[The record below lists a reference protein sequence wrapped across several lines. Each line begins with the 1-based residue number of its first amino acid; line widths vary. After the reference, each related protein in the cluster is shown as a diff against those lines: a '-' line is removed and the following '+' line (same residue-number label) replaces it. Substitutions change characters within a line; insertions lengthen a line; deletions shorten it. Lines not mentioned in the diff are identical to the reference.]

1 MKALRRAWN
10 RLAASLRRTESR
22 RDADLADEFE
32 AHVSLLAE
40 RYRQRGMSASDA
52 HRAALLKFGG
62 LEPAK
67 EKYRDQRGIPL
78 LDSLRQDIL
87 YALRGMRQNPGFTA
101 VVVLCLALGIGANAA
116 MFTVIN
122 SVLLKPLP
130 FKDSDRLV
138 TILGLPRKSQ
148 KNFWEAPSVEAYEQ
162 IKADTAHFSDAVAV
176 QNDVVS
182 MTGGNEP
189 CWADEIEVTGEFFPM
204 LGVAPL
210 RGRALTPTDARPGH
224 DTVAV
229 LSYKLWRSEFGG
241 DDSALGKTIHLD
253 AKSYVVIGVMPSVF
267 NFPTYSDIWVPLSG
281 AGMSAVDARR
291 AQVRL
296 TALLQPGVKLEQA
309 QIALDTIAERLAD
322 SNPNKFKG
330 KGLLASSVPHSRVQ
344 SVQKSLFLLFGAVGF
359 VLLIACANVG
369 NLFLGQSW
377 KRQREFSVRAALG
390 ASRARLVRQLLVESV
405 VVALFG
411 GVIGIALAASC
422 TGIVR
427 SLAPVDI
434 PRIEQVGMDWTV
446 VLFTLGAAVTAG
458 ILFGIVPA
466 IQLSLSRILPG
477 LTSREFSKG
486 ATRSFAAIRLRDL
499 LTAGEVA
506 LALVLLVGSTLA
518 MRSFLSLLQIN
529 LGFRTDHL
537 VTMRILPPRYKDP
550 KGEKSFGTELEI
562 ARHVRALPGVDA
574 ATIKLHPF
582 LAGFDLGS
590 NFHTP
595 GKPSPLD
602 DVRVAIRYIDF
613 DYFHALSIPLV
624 SGRFFTPADD
634 SSQNPIA
641 IVNESYVKQR
651 MENKN
656 PLGEQLFEKGWG
668 RLPDRLHTI
677 VGEVADVRDE
687 DVSHPPVPT
696 VYVPFAQSPF
706 LNDSAYL
713 LVRTALPPALMVKSI
728 EQQVWSIDGD
738 IPVEQVE
745 TADQLIADLLA
756 EPKFHALLLSAFAS
770 IGFTLALVGI
780 YGVVSYSVGQ
790 RTREIGIRMALG
802 AQRGRVLR
810 MVLAGGMIP
819 VWVGIAV
826 GVGAALALA
835 RLIQSF
841 LFGVKPTDPATFVAV
856 ALAFSAAALLACYQP
871 ARRATRVDPVIALR
885 AE

>member
-1 MKALRRAWN
+1 MRALRRMWS
-10 RLAASLRRTESR
+10 RLVASLRRTESR
-22 RDADLADEFE
+22 RDADLTDEFE
-32 AHVSLLAE
+32 AHIALLTE
-40 RYRQRGMSASDA
+40 KNISRGMSRAEA
-52 HRAALLKFGG
+52 RRAALLKFGA

-67 EKYRDQRGIPL
+67 ENYRDQRAFPFI
-78 LDSLRQDIL
+78 DSLWQDL
-87 YALRGMRQNPGFTA
+87 RYALRGMRLSPGFTA

-122 SVLLKPLP
+122 SVLLKSLP
-130 FKDSDRLV
+130 FKDSSRLV
-138 TILGLPRKSQ
+138 SILALPRKAQ

-162 IKADTAHFSDAVAV
+162 IKADTTHFLDAVAV
-176 QNDVVS
+176 QNDVAS

-204 LGVAPL
+204 LGVAPIL
-210 RGRALTPTDARPGH
+210 GRTLTPADAQPGH

-229 LSYKLWRSEFGG
+229 LSYKLWRSAFGG
-241 DDSALGKTIHLD
+241 DDSALGKTVHLD
-253 AKSYVVIGVMPSVF
+253 AKSYVVVGVMPSVF
-267 NFPTYSDIWVPLSG
+267 NFPMYSDIWVPL
-281 AGMSAVDARR
+281 AGPGMTAVDPRK

-296 TALLQPGVKLEQA
+296 TARLQPGVTLEQA

-322 SNPNKFKG
+322 SNPNKFKD
-330 KGLLASSVPHSRVQ
+330 KGLIASSVPHSRVQ

-369 NLFLGQSW
+369 NLYLGQSW

-390 ASRARLVRQLLVESV
+390 ASRARLIRQLLVESV

-411 GVIGIALAASC
+411 GAIGIALAASC
-422 TGIVR
+422 TGIIR
-427 SLAPVDI
+427 ALAPADI
-434 PRIEQVGMDWTV
+434 PRIEQVGVDWTV
-446 VLFTLGAAVTAG
+446 VLFTLGAALTAG
-458 ILFGIVPA
+458 ILFGMVPA
-466 IQLSLSRILPG
+466 IQLSFSRNLPG
-477 LTSREFSKG
+477 LTTKDLSKG
-486 ATRSFAAIRLRDL
+486 ATNRFAAIRFRDL

-506 LALVLLVGSTLA
+506 LALILLVGSTLA
-518 MRSFLSLLQIN
+518 MRSFLSLLQID

-537 VTMRILPPRYKDP
+537 LTMRVLPPRYRDP
-550 KGEKSFGTELEI
+550 KGEKSYATELEI
-562 ARHVRALPGVDA
+562 ARHVRALPGVEA

-595 GKPSPLD
+595 GRPTPLD

-613 DYFHALSIPLV
+613 DYFHAVGIPLV
-624 SGRFFTPADD
+624 SGRFFTSADD
-634 SSQNPIA
+634 SSKDPIA

-651 MENKN
+651 MEIKN
-656 PLGEQLFEKGWG
+656 PLGDQLFEKGWG
-668 RLPDRLHTI
+668 NQPDRLHTI

-713 LVRTALPPALMVKSI
+713 LVRTALPPAVMVKSI

-770 IGFTLALVGI
+770 IGFTLALAGI
-780 YGVVSYSVGQ
+780 YGVVSYSVGR

-802 AQRGRVLR
+802 AQRGKVLR

-826 GVGAALALA
+826 GVGAALALT

-841 LFGVKPTDPATFVAV
+841 LYGLKAADPVTFVGV
-856 ALAFSAAALLACYQP
+856 ALAFSAAALLASYLP